1 MAMAGIDPMRFM
13 TTTDDVER
21 LVMQA
26 IARRVGLARQRID
39 QNRAVLIANAVGRL
53 FGGK

>member
-1 MAMAGIDPMRFM
+1 MAGMDPMRFM

-21 LVMQA
+21 MVMQS
-26 IARRVGLARQRID
+26 IARRVGVARQRID
-39 QNRAVLIANAVGRL
+39 QNRAVMIANAVGRL